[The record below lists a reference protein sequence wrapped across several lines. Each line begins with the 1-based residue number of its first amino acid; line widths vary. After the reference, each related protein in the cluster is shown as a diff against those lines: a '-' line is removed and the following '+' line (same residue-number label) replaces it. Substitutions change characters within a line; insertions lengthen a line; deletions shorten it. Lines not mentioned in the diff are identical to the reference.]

1 MIEEIIRKAKRLT
14 RQCDTYDP
22 FRIACDLGIDI
33 QYKDLG
39 RLKGMYTIM
48 KRNRFIVLNIN
59 SDEYTQ
65 KLVCAHELGHDQFHR
80 ELAVDSCLQEFI
92 IYNMNTRPE
101 YEANIFAAELLLPD
115 EQILDLI
122 DMGYDSE
129 QIARKMYAD
138 VNLVGI
144 KISTL
149 IRKGY
154 NFRPLEFNEN
164 FFK

>member
-1 MIEEIIRKAKRLT
+1 
-14 RQCDTYDP
+14 
-22 FRIACDLGIDI
+22 
-33 QYKDLG
+33 
-39 RLKGMYTIM
+39 
-48 KRNRFIVLNIN
+48 
-59 SDEYTQ
+59 
-65 KLVCAHELGHDQFHR
+65 
-80 ELAVDSCLQEFI
+80 
-92 IYNMNTRPE
+92 MNTRPE

-154 NFRPLEFNEN
+154 NFRPLEFKEN